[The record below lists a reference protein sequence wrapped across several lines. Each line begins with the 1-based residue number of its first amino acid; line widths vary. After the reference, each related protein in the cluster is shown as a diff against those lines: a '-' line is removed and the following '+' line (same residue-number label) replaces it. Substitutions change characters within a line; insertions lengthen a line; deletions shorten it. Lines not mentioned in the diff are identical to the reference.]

1 MSTIAPSILP
11 GAGALPGATPADVQV
26 AGKTSAQQ
34 SYTPL
39 WLVGTGSSQSL
50 FQSLGIRT
58 PNTTGDIAALLA
70 QVTLNLELSDG
81 EGRKDNA
88 LASLASLASALS
100 AFGLDAMREVAEN
113 QRVGTEAS
121 GGTLK
126 DIREKSAPLISDRNA
141 ENTKIADFKGK
152 IATLTTQLQNPNLT
166 PAERTQLQGQ
176 LTTAQTGL
184 NAALTKREGIDIKL
198 ANVLIDGLE
207 QQISDAEASL
217 KRLKPGSEEAGEASA
232 LLASLTSQLGTAEA
246 RLTAFVN
253 GPRTEATRTAF
264 SNSTIAALDG
274 VATALASRL
283 DNDEKTYLKT
293 TKDLEELTFQATA
306 SAANALAAYRA
317 DRVQQDVDDTGQNKG
332 FEQIF
337 GSVTERTRDAGDK
350 VTAAMETLRKRLGD
364 LADDSRSRSIERSAL
379 ALLGT
384 LATVV
389 GAMSDTD
396 HTVPTAPVV
405 ANRFRLDI

>member
-11 GAGALPGATPADVQV
+11 GSGALPGAAPADVQI
-26 AGKTSAQQ
+26 AGKTDAQQ

-39 WLVGTGSSQSL
+39 WLVGTGSSQGL

-58 PNTTGDIAALLA
+58 PNPIGDIAALLS

-88 LASLASLASALS
+88 LAGLASLASALS
-100 AFGLDAMREVAEN
+100 AFGLDAMRETAEN
-113 QRVGTEAS
+113 QRTGKETS
-121 GGTLK
+121 SGTLK
-126 DIREKSAPLISDRNA
+126 DLRDKSAPLISERNA

-198 ANVLIDGLE
+198 ANVLIDSLD
-207 QQISDAEASL
+207 QQISDVEASL
-217 KRLKPGSEEAGEASA
+217 KRLKPGSDEAGEASA
-232 LLASLTSQLGTAEA
+232 LLASLTSQLGTAET

-264 SNSTIAALDG
+264 SNSTIAALNS
-274 VATALASRL
+274 ATTALASRL
-283 DNDEKTYLKT
+283 DKDEKSYLKT
-293 TKDLEELTFQATA
+293 TKDLEELTFQA
-306 SAANALAAYRA
+306 
-317 DRVQQDVDDTGQNKG
+317 
-332 FEQIF
+332 
-337 GSVTERTRDAGDK
+337 
-350 VTAAMETLRKRLGD
+350 
-364 LADDSRSRSIERSAL
+364 
-379 ALLGT
+379 
-384 LATVV
+384 
-389 GAMSDTD
+389 
-396 HTVPTAPVV
+396 
-405 ANRFRLDI
+405 

>member
-11 GAGALPGATPADVQV
+11 GSGALPGAAPADVQI
-26 AGKTSAQQ
+26 AGKTDAQQ

-39 WLVGTGSSQSL
+39 WLVGTGSSQGL

-58 PNTTGDIAALLA
+58 PNPIGDIAALLS

-88 LASLASLASALS
+88 LAGLASLASALS
-100 AFGLDAMREVAEN
+100 AFGLDAMRETAEN
-113 QRVGTEAS
+113 QRTGKETS
-121 GGTLK
+121 SGTLK
-126 DIREKSAPLISDRNA
+126 DLRDKSAPLISERNA

-198 ANVLIDGLE
+198 ANVLIDSLD
-207 QQISDAEASL
+207 QQISDVEASL
-217 KRLKPGSEEAGEASA
+217 KRLKPGSDEAGEASA
-232 LLASLTSQLGTAEA
+232 LLASLTSQLGTAET

-264 SNSTIAALDG
+264 SNSTIAALNS
-274 VATALASRL
+274 ATTALASRL
-283 DNDEKTYLKT
+283 DKDEKSYLKT

-306 SAANALAAYRA
+306 SAANALAAYRSG
-317 DRVQQDVDDTGQNKG
+317 RLQQDVDDTDQNKG

-337 GSVTERTRDAGDK
+337 GSVSERTREAGSK
-350 VTAAMETLRKRLGD
+350 ITATMETLRKRLGD
-364 LADDSRSRSIERSAL
+364 LQDDSRSRTIEQSAQ
-379 ALLGT
+379 ALLAT

-389 GAMSDTD
+389 GAMSDAD
-396 HTVPTAPVV
+396 QTVPTAPVV